1 MRSGRTGT
9 PGPKGRLYGMLNRVS
24 GLWRHRALGLPLLMA
39 LGASAASAMPAQVPV
54 PIPVPVP
61 VVALND
67 SGAVPPVIAADS
79 VRGSLW
85 DIEVEAHASRARV
98 TYFVDVFSGRVK
110 SAFEK
115 GLSRQSRYA
124 SLIGDRLRARGLPQ
138 DLTYLAF
145 IESWYNPDAYSKAA
159 AVGMWQFMART
170 AKGVGLRVDWWVD
183 ERRDPVR
190 STEGAVRLLS
200 SLHDEFGSLFLAA
213 AAYNGGSGR
222 VSRGMTQF
230 ARRVD
235 AAEGEDKFFALSDTR
250 YLRPETRDYVPKI
263 IAAALIAKQPERYGL
278 VVDSLPAF
286 GFDSVWVAGGIP
298 LAAVALGAAV
308 PVDSVEELNTHILR
322 GLTPPDD
329 SMWVRVPVGTAEG
342 FAERFAALDSTDLFG
357 LTRVRSKTG
366 ESMASIARKHK
377 LTAKQLNWYNPKAT
391 RLKSGNLVPGQ
402 TILVPSL
409 AVVRAARDVPN
420 PAIERYPRRS
430 RSRPPVRPA
439 TRTSSAAASK
449 TGAKATT
456 KTTSKAAPK
465 AAPKASAKSTKR
477 P

>member
-1 MRSGRTGT
+1 
-9 PGPKGRLYGMLNRVS
+9 MLNRVL
-24 GLWRHRALGLPLLMA
+24 GKRRHLALRLSLLLALAPLLA
-39 LGASAASAMPAQVPV
+39 LTLGAPSAWAQV
-54 PIPVPVP
+54 PIPVPLPVP
-61 VVALND
+61 VAALND
-67 SGAVPPVIAADS
+67 SGAVPPVVAADS
-79 VRGSLW
+79 ARTSLW
-85 DIEVEAHASRARV
+85 DIEVEAHASRTRV

-110 SAFEK
+110 AAFEK

-124 SLIGDRLRARGLPQ
+124 SLISDRLRARGLPQ

-145 IESWYNPDAYSKAA
+145 VESWYNPDAYSKAA

-190 STEGAVRLLS
+190 STEGAARLLS

-222 VSRGMTQF
+222 VSRGITQF

-263 IAAALIAKQPERYGL
+263 IAAALIAKQPERFGL
-278 VVDSLPAF
+278 LVDSLPAF
-286 GFDSVWVAGGIP
+286 AFDSVYVAGGVP
-298 LAAVALGAAV
+298 LAAIALGAAI
-308 PVDSVEELNTHILR
+308 PADSVEELNTHILR
-322 GLTPPDD
+322 GLTPPGD
-329 SMWVRVPVGTAEG
+329 SMWVRVPVGTADG
-342 FAERFAALDSTDLFG
+342 FVERFATLDSTDLVG
-357 LTRVRSKTG
+357 LTSLRSKRG
-366 ESMASIARKHK
+366 ESMTSIARKHK

-402 TILVPSL
+402 VILVPSR
-409 AVVRAARDVPN
+409 AVVNAARDVPN
-420 PAIERYPRRS
+420 PSIERYPRRS

-439 TRTSSAAASK
+439 TRAPSAAASK
-449 TGAKATT
+449 ASPSKSPTKSVSKAPAKTI
-456 KTTSKAAPK
+456 SKAAPGGK
-465 AAPKASAKSTKR
+465 APTKSTKR